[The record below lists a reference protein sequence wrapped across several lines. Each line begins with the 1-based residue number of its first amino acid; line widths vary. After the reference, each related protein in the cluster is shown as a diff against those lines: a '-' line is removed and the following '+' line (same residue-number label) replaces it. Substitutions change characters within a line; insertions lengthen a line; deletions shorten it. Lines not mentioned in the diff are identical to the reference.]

1 MRWLNDDHN
10 MTVEIRPTSSTVM
23 FCFSGFFLADQMEP
37 GLHVERGFVYTGETA
52 NNFHKVDITFL
63 LALAL

>member
-23 FCFSGFFLADQMEP
+23 FCFSGVFFLADQMEP

-52 NNFHKVDITFL
+52 NKVDITFL

>member
-23 FCFSGFFLADQMEP
+23 FCFFLADQMEP

-52 NNFHKVDITFL
+52 NKVDITFL